1 MFEDK
6 LIYFPERYPAG
17 LWDVS
22 GIPAREGEI
31 VPGIEDCHFTA
42 SDGVKLHGWLASP
55 RRKKGGEFEPLP
67 TEEVLL
73 WFHGNAGNITSRFD
87 MIRVLMQLPAQVFII
102 DYRGYGKSE
111 GNPTEEGLYLDAR
124 AAWDYLTVGRGVPAG
139 RIVIFGKSLGGAPAI
154 DLASRVEPGGLIV
167 QSSFTSLKDMA
178 ASILPFFPNFILRTK
193 MDSRAKIASARCPK
207 LFIHSPVD
215 EVVPYKLG
223 RDLFEAAPE
232 PKRFY
237 EVQGAPHNETYIVG
251 GRAYLEAL
259 RGFLEEVRR
268 GRD

>member
-1 MFEDK
+1 
-6 LIYFPERYPAG
+6 
-17 LWDVS
+17 
-22 GIPAREGEI
+22 
-31 VPGIEDCHFTA
+31 
-42 SDGVKLHGWLASP
+42 
-55 RRKKGGEFEPLP
+55 
-67 TEEVLL
+67 
-73 WFHGNAGNITSRFD
+73 
-87 MIRVLMQLPAQVFII
+87 
-102 DYRGYGKSE
+102 
-111 GNPTEEGLYLDAR
+111 
-124 AAWDYLTVGRGVPAG
+124 
-139 RIVIFGKSLGGAPAI
+139 
-154 DLASRVEPGGLIV
+154 
-167 QSSFTSLKDMA
+167 
-178 ASILPFFPNFILRTK
+178 
-193 MDSRAKIASARCPK
+193 DSRAKIASARCPK